1 MNLHAPFR
9 PSSALGTTAGLAAAC
24 AAVLCCAA
32 PRAQVTDP
40 AVVTPYG
47 AGCGVSVSAADTI
60 LGDGSHS
67 IALQVHTQPNSLA
80 LLAIG
85 FDPVNVPLPPTGC
98 ALLADPVVLWF
109 AASNGAGDAGFQ
121 LAMPQSFTGSLFA
134 QGAELDA
141 ALAIQTS
148 NGIELEFPGV
158 SPTHDPSAHVEYP
171 CYYFQYYNWNYGG
184 DGVPTVNGKIYWP
197 SNSCQQAD
205 GPPVGLPMVVFL
217 HGNAMD
223 NEDHDYLM
231 SHIARN
237 GFVVCSIQNGG
248 FDGGSNEGRA
258 RQAISYLNGMHAFWG
273 YSNRLTDDVVFMG
286 HSRGGEAAVTAAR
299 LLAEQPGLAHVP
311 YDVEAVVSI
320 APTDGGGDNS
330 DPKENLNGTMTRSFL
345 AIYGS
350 RDPDVRGIR
359 LEDPLTGPENTAFA
373 IYDRAGTESS
383 VEGLL
388 LPASNIR
395 KAMVFVHGATHR
407 GFLDGCNIID
417 GGAIGCSSHK
427 DVARGYVTAFL
438 RWQVENENDYRAYFD
453 GTAVPTK
460 VRLED
465 VDVFEQFVDMPRRV
479 VDNFEQGGWNV
490 NTRGG
495 SVVKGTA
502 IAAIAEGEL
511 WQLDPSVPHD
521 TGGLRV
527 KWGGA
532 GSKYV
537 GWNIPIAN
545 VPFVGPA
552 RDVTN
557 YDVLSL
563 RVAQDYL
570 DAWNTPGAD
579 KDFRVRLYTGSGWS
593 EFVTISDHGRIPAPD
608 VFFAAPIPHPAG
620 DFTKSAMTTIRLPL
634 SAFAGA
640 DLTDVQWVYCYFDLP
655 GHTAGSVIL
664 DSLEFS
670 R

>member
-1 MNLHAPFR
+1 MNSHVPFAAI
-9 PSSALGTTAGLAAAC
+9 SARLAAAC
-24 AAVLCCAA
+24 AAALCCAA
-32 PRAQVTDP
+32 PRAQVTDA

-47 AGCGVSVSAADTI
+47 PSCGVGVSAADTI
-60 LGDGSHS
+60 QGDGSHS
-67 IALQVHTQPNSLA
+67 IDFVVSTSPNAPA

-85 FDPVNVPLPPTGC
+85 FDAVDVPLPPPGC
-98 ALLADPVVLWF
+98 HLLADPLVLWF
-109 AASNGAGDAGFQ
+109 APTDGSGHAGFQ
-121 LAMPQSFTGSLFA
+121 LSMPQSFTGSLFA
-134 QGAELDA
+134 QGATLDA

-148 NGIELEFPGV
+148 NGLELEFPGV
-158 SPTHDPSAHVEYP
+158 SPTADPSAHVEYP
-171 CYYFQYYNWNYGG
+171 CYYYGYWNWDYGG
-184 DGVPTVNGKIYWP
+184 DGVPTVNGKVYWP
-197 SNSCQQAD
+197 SNTCQAAD
-205 GPPVGLPMVVFL
+205 GPPNDLPVIVFL
-217 HGNAMD
+217 HGNGMAYD
-223 NEDHDYLM
+223 DHDYLL
-231 SHIARN
+231 SHLARN

-273 YSNRLTDDVVFMG
+273 YSGRLTNDVVFMG
-286 HSRGGEAAVTAAR
+286 HSRGGEAAVAAAR
-299 LLAEQPGLAHVP
+299 LLAQNPSWAHVP

-320 APTDGGGDNS
+320 APTDGGGDDS
-330 DPKENLNGTMTRSFL
+330 DPKESLDGTMTRSFL

-359 LEDPLTGPENTAFA
+359 LEDPLTGPEDTAFA

-388 LPASNIR
+388 LPASNLQ
-395 KAMVFVHGATHR
+395 KAMVFVRGATHR
-407 GFLDGCNIID
+407 GFLDDCTVVD
-417 GGAIGCSSHK
+417 GGAIGCSSHQ
-427 DVARGYVTAFL
+427 DVAKGYVTAFL
-438 RWQVENENDYRAYFD
+438 RWQVDNENDYRAYFD

-460 VRLED
+460 VRIAHVE
-465 VDVFEQFVDMPRRV
+465 VSEQFADRPRRV

-495 SVVKGTA
+495 SVVKGTG
-502 IAAIAEGEL
+502 IAQIAEGDL

-521 TGGLRV
+521 TKGLRV
-527 KWGGA
+527 KWGG
-532 GSKYV
+532 GGTKYV
-537 GWNIPIAN
+537 GWNIPAAN
-545 VPFVGPA
+545 VPFVGAA
-552 RDVTN
+552 RDVGS

-570 DAWNTPGAD
+570 DAWNTPGVD
-579 KDFRVRLYTGSGWS
+579 QDFRVRLFTGAGWS
-593 EFVTISDHGRIPAPD
+593 DFVTISDHGRIPSPD
-608 VFFAAPIPHPAG
+608 VFFSYPFPYPAG

-634 SAFAGA
+634 AAFAGA
-640 DLTDVQWVYCYFDLP
+640 DLTDVQWVYLYFDVP